1 MLHDDD
7 LGRFPYRGVLS
18 EAIACLY
25 AKKNGLELT
34 INPTFGFISRTDAWV
49 RYRCERPN
57 WQKFTQVQLGRLRKR
72 SRSRPLSPR
81 RAHVHERSRSRRREQ
96 RVARFPLRD

>member
-7 LGRFPYRGVLS
+7 LGRFPYRGALS
-18 EAIACLY
+18 EAIAVLY

-34 INPTFGFISRTDAWV
+34 FNTISGFISRRDAWV

-57 WQKFTQVQLGRLRKR
+57 WQRFTQVRFGRPRERGR
-72 SRSRPLSPR
+72 SRLLSPR
-81 RAHVHERSRSRRREQ
+81 WAHVDERSRSRGRE
-96 RVARFPLRD
+96 

>member
-7 LGRFPYRGVLS
+7 LGRFPYRGALS
-18 EAIACLY
+18 EAIAVLY

-34 INPTFGFISRTDAWV
+34 LNPISGFISRRDAWV

-57 WQKFTQVQLGRLRKR
+57 WQRFTQVQFGRPRERGR
-72 SRSRPLSPR
+72 SRLLSPR
-81 RAHVHERSRSRRREQ
+81 WAHVDERSRSRGREQ
-96 RVARFPLRD
+96 CEARFLNR